1 MKIVWFSYY
10 IILFV
15 KVNIIYMNKYYVCE
29 SVLNLFVIFIFKE
42 VNLWIIFLIY
52 ELERLVNSNFFVKSK
67 LNLI

>member
-1 MKIVWFSYY
+1 
-10 IILFV
+10 
-15 KVNIIYMNKYYVCE
+15 MNKYYVCE